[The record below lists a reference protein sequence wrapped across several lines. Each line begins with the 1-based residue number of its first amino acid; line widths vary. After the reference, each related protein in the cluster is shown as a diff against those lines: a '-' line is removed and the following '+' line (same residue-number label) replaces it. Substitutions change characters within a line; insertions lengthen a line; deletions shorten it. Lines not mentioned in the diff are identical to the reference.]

1 MNTFGT
7 FLGVLKSSF
16 YATSSTTLHVYS
28 QNVHQRNVH
37 EIDEEVKISARLL
50 HSRVIYIFASHLEGY
65 FPHYIR
71 EKRFIHVYTFATMN
85 MMITSH
91 RR

>member
-50 HSRVIYIFASHLEGY
+50 HSRVIYIFASLH
-65 FPHYIR
+65 
-71 EKRFIHVYTFATMN
+71 KRLI
-85 MMITSH
+85 
-91 RR
+91 

>member
-28 QNVHQRNVH
+28 QNVHQRNVR

-50 HSRVIYIFASHLEGY
+50 HSRVIYIFASHLEAIFSSLIILG
-65 FPHYIR
+65 
-71 EKRFIHVYTFATMN
+71 KRDSFMCTRL
-85 MMITSH
+85 

>member
-50 HSRVIYIFASHLEGY
+50 HSRVMYIFASLRFKISVSFRGD
-65 FPHYIR
+65 HY
-71 EKRFIHVYTFATMN
+71 
-85 MMITSH
+85 
-91 RR
+91 

>member
-50 HSRVIYIFASHLEGY
+50 HSRVIYIFASSRSFRGDIFLIILG
-65 FPHYIR
+65 
-71 EKRFIHVYTFATMN
+71 KRDSFMCTRL
-85 MMITSH
+85 